1 MTKEN
6 TAGRNEEQDEFVEE
20 LKPGTELLHGQ
31 YTISRF
37 LNHGGFGIT
46 YLAKD
51 SLERDVVIKECF
63 PGAFCRRSR
72 TIVGA
77 RSRAHQNEFK
87 SIVKLFIQE
96 ARSLSKLVHPN
107 IVGVHQV
114 FEDNDTAYMA
124 IDYIDGRDML
134 DILEDKN
141 VTLEPSD
148 IVSMTEKLLSAVGFI
163 HENNMLH
170 RDISPDNILLNPE
183 GEPILIDF
191 GAAREQASKT
201 SRALS
206 ALRVVK
212 DGYSPQEFYITGSE
226 QGPWSDLYAL
236 GASLFHII
244 SGEAPADSQTRLA
257 AIAEGRDDP
266 YNKLAGRFDGYP
278 YGFLEAID
286 RAMEAVPKRRTQ
298 TAAEWLAMFD
308 NTKPRLAVVD
318 SDPADT
324 ITEILR
330 ESTPDTAPAKGGSA
344 GKDVDVSAISKMVED
359 NQRARDEWE
368 ANAKVAKTARGSGER
383 KKGGMGPIILGGG
396 LLVAGAVAFAVMNMG
411 GDPET
416 TTQTETAT
424 SVVPSVAESPST
436 TLADNQP
443 ETSETATR
451 QTTTTEQRQT
461 SATPEPVIAE
471 SPTVEVASSES
482 PAASEES
489 EIAGQTVEEPVVST
503 TATTSSDAVVV
514 VEEETAAEVA
524 TEEETVVA
532 STEAPAVEEESTTVA
547 VEESTTE
554 VSATETDTA
563 SSSSAT
569 STPEPVIEA
578 TPTPSVTEDAS
589 VATAAEELTVSR
601 NQVSFG
607 HWDISMPFESEP
619 RELNGEN
626 LALITRVP
634 SNTQREISG
643 EWIDQGVTIYSVNGT
658 PLRPG
663 AGIETL
669 ILNDL
674 QVDPDGFTRAIV
686 QYKPRG
692 DRDAQLGLLAVQV
705 VRNLGLENGVLMHT
719 EHDGAAWVT
728 SVISV
733 QEQLPNGLQRGD
745 VIVRESQT
753 GRTVR
758 SETTIEE
765 ILRLLVSGGYVEANF
780 TVERGAESVEV
791 TMPLNLE

>member
-6 TAGRNEEQDEFVEE
+6 TAGNQQELDEFVDE

-124 IDYIDGRDML
+124 IDYVEGRDML
-134 DILEDKN
+134 DIVEDKS
-141 VTLEPSD
+141 VQLEPSE
-148 IVSMTEKLLSAVGFI
+148 IISMTEKLLSAVGFI

-170 RDISPDNILLNPE
+170 RDISPDNILLNPD

-244 SGEAPADSQTRLA
+244 SGEAPVDSQTRLA

-286 RAMEAVPKRRTQ
+286 KAMEAVPKRRVQ
-298 TAAEWLAMFD
+298 TAAEWAAMFD

-318 SDPADT
+318 SDPTQT
-324 ITEILR
+324 ITDIITDQ
-330 ESTPDTAPAKGGSA
+330 SPASANATPANNKAADA
-344 GKDVDVSAISKMVED
+344 DVDVSAITKMVED

-368 ANAKVAKTARGSGER
+368 TQPQAAAVSGGEK
-383 KKGGMGPIILGGG
+383 KKGGMGPIVLGGG
-396 LLVAGAVAFAVMNMG
+396 LVALGAIAYVLLGTGGSDEPVTPVQNTQQIETTAETNTAVTETTSQQPTEQSIRATTNTTA
-411 GDPET
+411 PET
-416 TTQTETAT
+416 EATET
-424 SVVPSVAESPST
+424 VVA
-436 TLADNQP
+436 
-443 ETSETATR
+443 
-451 QTTTTEQRQT
+451 
-461 SATPEPVIAE
+461 EPVIEPVITEPVIEEPVVVETVTEVPVVAE
-471 SPTVEVASSES
+471 ETVVAEA
-482 PAASEES
+482 PETVAEEIVS
-489 EIAGQTVEEPVVST
+489 TTATVEEPVEE
-503 TATTSSDAVVV
+503 VVAIESIEEPIVTEEV
-514 VEEETAAEVA
+514 VLETAI
-524 TEEETVVA
+524 ETVG
-532 STEAPAVEEESTTVA
+532 ESV
-547 VEESTTE
+547 
-554 VSATETDTA
+554 
-563 SSSSAT
+563 
-569 STPEPVIEA
+569 EA
-578 TPTPSVTEDAS
+578 TPVDTSPMTDRAPTQDSQDDA
-589 VATAAEELTVSR
+589 VTVSLAR
-601 NQVSFG
+601 NQISFA
-607 HWDISMPFESEP
+607 HWDIVMPFEAAP
-619 RELNGEN
+619 REINGESI
-626 LALITRVP
+626 ALITDIAGGANLQ
-634 SNTQREISG
+634 SSG
-643 EWIDQGVTIYSVNGT
+643 MWIDQGTSIYSVNGT
-658 PLRPG
+658 PISPS
-663 AGIETL
+663 ASIETL
-669 ILNDL
+669 ILNDM
-674 QVDPDGFTRAIV
+674 QIDPDGFTRSIV
-686 QYKPRG
+686 EYKARG
-692 DRDAQLGLLAVQV
+692 ERNSELGLLAVEV
-705 VRNLGLENGVLMHT
+705 VRNLGLQNGVLLHT
-719 EHDGAAWVT
+719 ENDGSGWVT

-733 QEQLPNGLQRGD
+733 QNETEGGLRPGD
-745 VIVRESQT
+745 VLVREAET
-753 GRTVR
+753 GRVIR
-758 SETTIEE
+758 SDTAIEE
-765 ILRLLVSGGYVEANF
+765 VLRSLVTDGIPEARFSVDRGSDRVDATMLLVTEQ
-780 TVERGAESVEV
+780 
-791 TMPLNLE
+791 